1 MADIYK
7 VAIRN
12 FLLLQ
17 CKLLTTHQIQML
29 KNIAIV
35 AGGDSSEY
43 IVSVSSA
50 SNIKKSLDKKLY
62 KPWLITIRGDRWV
75 YGSLDEPEAEI
86 DKNDFSFS
94 ISGVKTKFDCAFISI
109 HGSPGEDGKLQA
121 YFDLIGIPYT
131 TCGVLTSALTFNK
144 YACKGFLN
152 SFGILSPKAMLVRKG
167 YKFEPKK
174 IADEIG
180 MPCFIK
186 PNNGG
191 SSFGVTRVSEESE
204 IKNAI
209 NKAFKE
215 DNEVIIEELITGIE
229 LTGGVIKTKKRELL
243 LPLTEIVSKNEFF
256 DFNAKYKREADE
268 ITPARIPDNLTKECR
283 GITSFI
289 YDLLDCRGIVRIDYI
304 LNDGK
309 FYFLEV
315 NTVPG
320 MTDTS
325 IIPQQAEAMGLNTVD
340 LFTMAIED
348 AILNTKKS
356 N

>member
-1 MADIYK
+1 
-7 VAIRN
+7 
-12 FLLLQ
+12 
-17 CKLLTTHQIQML
+17 ML

-43 IVSVSSA
+43 IVSVASA
-50 SNIKKSLDKKLY
+50 SNIKKSLDTKHY
-62 KPWLITIRGDRWV
+62 RPWLVTIRGDRWV
-75 YGSLDEPEAEI
+75 LGTLDDPGPAI

-94 ISGVKTKFDCAFISI
+94 LNGEKYKFDCVFISI
-109 HGSPGEDGKLQA
+109 HGTPGEDGKLQA
-121 YFDLIGIPYT
+121 YFDLLDIPYT

-144 YACKGFLN
+144 YVCKGFLN
-152 SFGILSPKAMLVRKG
+152 NFGILSPKAMLVREG
-167 YKFEPKK
+167 YKFDQEK
-174 IADEIG
+174 IADSIG
-180 MPCFIK
+180 IPCFIK

-191 SSFGVTRVSEESE
+191 SSFGITRVSKESQIRE
-204 IKNAI
+204 AVQ
-209 NKAFKE
+209 KAFEE
-215 DNEVIIEELITGIE
+215 DNEVIIEELIVGTE
-229 LTGGVIKTKKRELL
+229 LTGGVIKTADRELL

-268 ITPARIPDNLTKECR
+268 ITPARISGNLTKECQK
-283 GITSFI
+283 ISSFI

-304 LNDGK
+304 LSDGK

-325 IIPQQAEAMGLNTVD
+325 IIPQQAEAMGMKTTE

-348 AILNTKKS
+348 ALEYTK
-356 N
+356 NQR